1 MWRGDPLLFTA
12 GNVQQDLEA
21 STPMTW
27 SVLSAATMGR
37 VREQKEKSAI
47 PIIAQVMASILRY
60 RCIRCNTLQFLV
72 ALQLWFG
79 GCQREVK

>member
-47 PIIAQVMASILRY
+47 PIIASILRY
-60 RCIRCNTLQFLV
+60 RSIRCNTLQFLV